1 MKVTKKA
8 PEGAMGSVN
17 PPYSPSAMVAAK
29 SLDAENAKPRFS
41 ADEKTRQSPASDR
54 PLSRGKSDE
63 VAKKAKKKAG
73 SVDDKWP
80 FASIT
85 PQDLE
90 NEIRERA
97 FYIYLQRGTEGDP
110 MSDWLQA
117 EAEIKRKYGI
127 GT

>member
-8 PEGAMGSVN
+8 TEGAMGSVN
-17 PPYSPSAMVAAK
+17 PPHSPSAMVAAK
-29 SLDAENAKPRFS
+29 SLDAENTKPKFS
-41 ADEKTRQSPASDR
+41 QDERSKPSQGSDR
-54 PLSRGKSDE
+54 PPSRGKSDE
-63 VAKKAKKKAG
+63 VAKKAKKKVG
-73 SVDDKWP
+73 SGDDKWP

-110 MSDWLQA
+110 TSDWVQA

-127 GT
+127 GI